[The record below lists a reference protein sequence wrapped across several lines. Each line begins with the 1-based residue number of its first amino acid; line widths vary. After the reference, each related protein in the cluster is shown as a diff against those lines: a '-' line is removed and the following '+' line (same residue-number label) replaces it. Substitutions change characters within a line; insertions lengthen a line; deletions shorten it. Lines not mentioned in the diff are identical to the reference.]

1 MTKMTQK
8 YTELLLNWTK
18 QALNGVILHVCEQL
32 WKHMVTKFDKKWKFL
47 HRNAARLVIKLLKI
61 L

>member
-8 YTELLLNWTK
+8 YTELLLNWTE
-18 QALNGVILHVCEQL
+18 QALNGVILHICEQL
-32 WKHMVTKFDKKWKFL
+32 WKHMVTKF
-47 HRNAARLVIKLLKI
+47 RNAARLVIKLLKI

>member
-1 MTKMTQK
+1 M
-8 YTELLLNWTK
+8 
-18 QALNGVILHVCEQL
+18 HVNRD
-32 WKHMVTKFDKKWKFL
+32 HMVTDFNKIDKKWKFL

>member
-1 MTKMTQK
+1 MYVNT
-8 YTELLLNWTK
+8 
-18 QALNGVILHVCEQL
+18 
-32 WKHMVTKFDKKWKFL
+32 KHMVHYFNQKFSTKSGQFL